1 MESIDFKILEKIKKA
16 KRGSLFYTEDFLS
29 FGNYKAVSKALERLV
44 NENELSRVARGIFA
58 ILTNDTYL
66 GEISPSAEKIAE
78 SIRKRDKARIIPTG
92 SLALNMLGLSTQIP
106 TNLVYLT
113 DGSARTIKVGN
124 RSIVFKKTSPKNL
137 SAIGKISAIVIQA
150 LKEIGKDNVLDIDIE
165 KILKHLKNEDPYRL
179 EHDIKLAPEWIR
191 IIMRKALN
199 ESNEK

>member
-1 MESIDFKILEKIKKA
+1 MESIDIKILEKIKKA

-44 NENELSRVARGIFA
+44 NEEHLSRVSRGIFA
-58 ILTNDTYL
+58 ILTKDPFL
-66 GEISPSAEKIAE
+66 GEISPTAEKIAE

-92 SLALNMLGLSTQIP
+92 TLALNALGLSTQIP

-124 RSIVFKKTSPKNL
+124 RTIVFKKTSPKNL
-137 SAIGKISAIVIQA
+137 SAIGSISGIVIQA
-150 LKEIGKDNVLDIDIE
+150 LKEIGKENVTEIE
-165 KILKHLKNEDPYRL
+165 IQTILNHLKKEESYRL

-191 IIMRKALN
+191 IIMRQALK
-199 ESNEK
+199 EVK